1 MVGGAPRSGTTVT
14 HAFLCTSSHTNAYHP
29 ETNFLRPLFAA
40 YRGGIEM
47 WSGTISNFFPDQATY
62 RHFMNTVL
70 NLSLKQISSTL
81 KSPEVLCLKDPDLS
95 PLFHWVDDLLSKQ
108 VRFVT
113 VVRHPY
119 DVLRSHQEVLVNKG
133 AGFSESDAVRLSKNY
148 LNCYAHL
155 SDPALRDKL
164 YCFRYEDLN
173 LESVQD
179 DLRKFTGFDDLDP
192 SRTWSETRAWSGE
205 KSLERSVAKDPWF
218 SPKYHGEIDLTPRL
232 SPLSEPYRKV
242 ANSICGPIME
252 KFDYPATP
260 SPQPEQRAVPRR
272 QGRGSAQQSQ
282 KHFFIHIGKP
292 RTATTSFQ
300 TGICK
305 AADKLKEAGLCVP
318 KSGRAGDRHMQ
329 LVWASSPETVAR
341 LHPWHRNNYDGR
353 SVEDHVE
360 MVIDE
365 AKDQPAILLSSE
377 WFSIFPD
384 LCFSGMV
391 DAFSRH
397 GEVTAL
403 VALRDQADTVYSS
416 FMQQLQAKSLVP
428 PFERFGPRWA
438 EYGKSD
444 APLDHHVLLR
454 NWSSM
459 CRVRAFWFG
468 PQICERIMAETGF
481 PDIAEFQRENSSV
494 PFELSG
500 FVRAEAEKPY
510 KPAEWNTFIEAIRKD
525 SVQFAE
531 HADPALL
538 EAADSVRARI
548 RSQFA
553 DSNARLEAEF
563 GHLII

>member
-1 MVGGAPRSGTTVT
+1 MNDGKTSNGQTNSKPGKPFVLLSVGRSGTNFLISKLLLTKKVLFGWEPFNKNFFGYDNQKHLALPDDVALELNNT
-14 HAFLCTSSHTNAYHP
+14 EFRDKDPAGYITYCAGLTGAFD
-29 ETNFLRPLFAA
+29 ETNIKLSGFKIFPAHNSEIFWKMTRDTRFRALVLERSSALSVYSSTRIAKQTGKWAEVKHGKPSEAQEHVTIKFIPDEFIEFARS
-40 YRGGIEM
+40 YRG
-47 WSGTISNFFPDQATY
+47 NF
-62 RHFMNTVL
+62 
-70 NLSLKQISSTL
+70 KITL
-81 KSPEVLCLKDPDLS
+81 KNLHESG
-95 PLFHWVDDLLSKQ
+95 VDYKH
-108 VRFVT
+108 V
-113 VVRHPY
+113 Y
-119 DVLRSHQEVLVNKG
+119 
-133 AGFSESDAVRLSKNY
+133 
-148 LNCYAHL
+148 
-155 SDPALRDKL
+155 
-164 YCFRYEDLN
+164 YEDLIADPTVFM
-173 LESVQD
+173 SV
-179 DLRKFTGFDDLDP
+179 LDFLGLDQ
-192 SRTWSETRAWSGE
+192 RVDGETWL
-205 KSLERSVAKDPWF
+205 KKQNDPNVLNRF
-218 SPKYHGEIDLTPRL
+218 SNPEAVL
-232 SPLSEPYRKV
+232 PYLK
-242 ANSICGPIME
+242 
-252 KFDYPATP
+252 
-260 SPQPEQRAVPRR
+260 QEQREEADRKRR
-272 QGRGSAQQSQ
+272 TQVSS
-282 KHFFIHIGKP
+282 KPKKIFIHIGKP

-318 KSGRAGDRHMQ
+318 KSGRVGDRHMQ

-365 AKDQPAILLSSE
+365 AKDQPAILLSSG

-494 PFELSG
+494 PFELSE